1 MTHDEINYSKHVEQR
16 IEERQLEKQWIEE
29 TVLNPDKTIV
39 KAENEVH
46 YFKKFIILAGK
57 FLKVVFNPIKKLVVT
72 AHFDEKMT
80 KSNKS

>member
-1 MTHDEINYSKHVEQR
+1 MTENEINYSKHLEQR
-16 IEERQLEKQWIEE
+16 IEERQLEKQWIIE

-39 KAENEVH
+39 KSDNEIY
-46 YFKKFIILAGK
+46 YFKKFIKLAGK